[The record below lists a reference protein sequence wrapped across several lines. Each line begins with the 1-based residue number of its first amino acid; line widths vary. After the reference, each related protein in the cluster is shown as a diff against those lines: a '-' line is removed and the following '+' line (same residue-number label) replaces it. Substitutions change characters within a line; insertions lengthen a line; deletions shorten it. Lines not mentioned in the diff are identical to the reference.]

1 MENFSTSNPAIP
13 ANNADN
19 HTEANT
25 EAMSDDSYRNINRM
39 MSVAASRRLL
49 NMMQVDITR

>member
-1 MENFSTSNPAIP
+1 MESFSTSSPAIP

-19 HTEANT
+19 HTEATT